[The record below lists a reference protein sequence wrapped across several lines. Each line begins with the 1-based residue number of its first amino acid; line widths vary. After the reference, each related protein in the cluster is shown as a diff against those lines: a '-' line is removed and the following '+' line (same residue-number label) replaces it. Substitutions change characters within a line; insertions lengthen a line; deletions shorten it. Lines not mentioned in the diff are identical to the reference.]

1 MARGERVF
9 GSRFQN
15 LDVKSVRKLI
25 ARGVAMFKGCLRVK
39 LRGGEAIA
47 IGRTT
52 ADVTTF

>member
-1 MARGERVF
+1 VF

-25 ARGVAMFKGCLRVK
+25 ARGVAMFKGCLKVK